1 MNVRML
7 MIAALLLLCVALH
20 AQVDHTPTFNTRN
33 MRVDPI
39 MNNNDPEFVVDG
51 IVVTVPGLTRSDS
64 ARPCEI
70 RATVTGTDIKDAKTD
85 MTYKAVVVGQPEIRQ
100 VPMDLLATMPNIPS
114 PVPYMISTRIR
125 MKVTSGKVPLR
136 PGMVR
141 GTVALQIV
149 AIYADAAGN
158 MHVGKQVVTMAIT
171 N

>member
-1 MNVRML
+1 ML
-7 MIAALLLLCVALH
+7 MIATILLPCVTLH
-20 AQVDHTPTFNTRN
+20 AKVDHTPVISTTY

-39 MNNNDPEFVVDG
+39 TDKNDPGFTVDG

-70 RATVTGTDIKDAKTD
+70 RATVTGTDIKDTKTD
-85 MTYKAVVVGQPEIRQ
+85 MAYKAVIVGPPEIRQ
-100 VPMDLLATMPNIPS
+100 VPMDLIATMPNIPT
-114 PVPYMISTRIR
+114 PIPYMISTRINL
-125 MKVTSGKVPLR
+125 KITSGKVPLR

-149 AIYADAAGN
+149 AIYTDAAGN
-158 MHVGKQVVTMAIT
+158 MHVGKKVVTMAIT